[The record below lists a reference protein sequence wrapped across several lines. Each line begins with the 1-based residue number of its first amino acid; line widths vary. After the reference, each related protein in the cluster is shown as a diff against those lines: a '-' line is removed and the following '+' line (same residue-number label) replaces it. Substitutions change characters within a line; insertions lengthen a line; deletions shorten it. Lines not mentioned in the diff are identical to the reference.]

1 MSRNLLRSCTALAFC
16 ACVVT
21 LTAGCGDRV
30 PESPKPTVPG
40 AVLEGDAITFP
51 QDSPQLSTLRV
62 VQAQPERESSV
73 RINGRMAWDES
84 RTSRVHVPFA
94 GRVTEIRVTPG
105 TQVSRGSVLAVVS
118 SPDFGQAQTEVRR
131 AEAELKMAERTL
143 ARVRELH
150 EGGVLP
156 LKDLQQAENEHARA
170 RLERSR
176 TEARERL
183 YGGNAAVDQ
192 LFRVTAP
199 VAGVVVER
207 RVNIG
212 QEVRP
217 EQSADA
223 PLFVV
228 TDPSRL
234 WVLLDVPESLSREV
248 SIGEPLVITVP
259 ALPGEKFTAKVE
271 YVADFIDPATRMV
284 RARAALANPDR
295 ALKSEM
301 YVTAEVSI
309 PPSRALRV
317 PAIGVFLLEERHY
330 VFVEESPGRF
340 VRRQVR
346 AEEATLGF
354 MRVISGLEV
363 GEKVLADGAL
373 LLQQMLTQKASS
385 PDRKTGARASKA
397 GA

>member
-1 MSRNLLRSCTALAFC
+1 MSRTLFRSCIAVAFS
-16 ACVVT
+16 ACVIA
-21 LTAGCGDRV
+21 LTSACGNRV
-30 PESPKPTVPG
+30 AESPKPPVPG

-94 GRVTEIRVTPG
+94 GRVTELRVAPG
-105 TQVSRGSVLAVVS
+105 AQVARGSVLAVVS
-118 SPDFGQAQTEVRR
+118 SPDFGQAQTEARR
-131 AEAELKMAERTL
+131 AEAELRMADRSL
-143 ARVRELH
+143 ARARELH

-156 LKDLQQAENEHARA
+156 LKDLQQAETEHARA

-183 YGGNAAVDQ
+183 YGGNAGVDQ

-248 SIGEPLVITVP
+248 SIGEALVVTVP

-317 PAIGVFLLEERHY
+317 PSIGVFLLEERHY

-346 AEEATLGF
+346 AEQATLGF

-363 GEKVLADGAL
+363 GEKVVADGAL
-373 LLQQMLTQKASS
+373 LLQQMLTQKATT
-385 PDRKTGARASKA
+385 PDRKAGSRAAKA
-397 GA
+397 GE